1 MLAKERGVSLLR
13 CRKHGVCLKSMAHEL
28 DDIGAQTECP
38 VCGGELIVTYKT
50 MRLERTV
57 ECPTCGETVRPIDDT
72 PIGKI
77 QKLID
82 EA

>member
-1 MLAKERGVSLLR
+1 MRTLSWDRNGCI
-13 CRKHGVCLKSMAHEL
+13 CRPMAHEL
-28 DDIGAQTECP
+28 DDIRAQTNCP
-38 VCGGELIVTYKT
+38 VCGGDLNVSYKT
-50 MRLERTV
+50 MRLGRTV
-57 ECPTCGETVRPIDDT
+57 ECPTCGETIQPIDDT